1 MARRRGELRA
11 KSDEAYEF
19 TVDRPEGAV
28 RLWTQIVQGLRQ
40 AGYAEAGPAYLK
52 LSQLIRAARG
62 EQLLRGAADDTGWSE
77 LRELARDAEQMLGP
91 VVEAARLLA
100 SLPAP
105 VVQSPPKPNGRR
117 GRKSG
122 SVPK

>member
-1 MARRRGELRA
+1 MAKRRVDLRA
-11 KSDEAYEF
+11 ASDEVYEF

-62 EQLLRGAADDTGWSE
+62 EQLLRGARDDAGWNE
-77 LRELARDAEQMLGP
+77 LRGLARDAEQMLGP
-91 VVEAARLLA
+91 VLEAARLLA
-100 SLPAP
+100 ALPVP
-105 VVQSPPKPNGRR
+105 VAESPPKSNGRR